1 MRLRVGL
8 IQKQNHGTFFC
19 LTENITDLLIYMCA
33 ISFLPELTIILVNVV
48 QIPGWNRCI

>member
-19 LTENITDLLIYMCA
+19 LTENITDLLIYMC
-33 ISFLPELTIILVNVV
+33 FLPELTIILVNVV